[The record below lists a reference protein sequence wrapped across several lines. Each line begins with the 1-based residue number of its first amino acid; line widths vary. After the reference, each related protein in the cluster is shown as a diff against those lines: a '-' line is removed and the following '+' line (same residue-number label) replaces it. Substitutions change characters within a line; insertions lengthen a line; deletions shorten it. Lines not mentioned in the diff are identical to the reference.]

1 MTAKRTSYDVHPAPQ
16 EAPVP
21 ELPTEVRADVV
32 VVGAGPNGLI
42 TAAYLA
48 RAGLDVVVVEARQEP
63 GGGLA
68 TEEILFPGYYSNAHA
83 FYHMMTDYMPVLKD
97 FDLTKH
103 GLSFV
108 MPNAQMAAVFADGS
122 SILLCHQ
129 IEDTKDSIA
138 KHSQKDAI
146 AFGKVMR
153 TWRKAIDEILAPGTY
168 VPPLPPVDMIEAFER
183 TAVGREVLRLTE
195 MSPVEIVHENFDHPR
210 VRAILLYA
218 ACMWGLHPEESGL
231 GFLVPLMID
240 RAMSKAQCY
249 GGSHKFAG
257 ALAREILAAGGT
269 IIDSSEVT
277 SFICE
282 DGAVVGVECFDGR
295 VVRAKAVVSSLDPQS
310 NFLRLTDPDLVPEEL
325 RNRAENWEW
334 DKWSFFTVTAALKEK
349 PRFRTDDPWVDEA
362 LMVTV
367 GYDDE
372 EELLSAWERVL
383 EEGDLGPRMVGH
395 TTCETLYDPTLPR
408 VQGHEVAFFQ
418 VHAPYDLVGGWKA
431 RHDELTEQV
440 LEQWGRY
447 APNVTPE
454 NVVMVTAENPQD
466 IERRLANMVRGSIK
480 VGDYNSLQMGVF
492 RPAESCVGGRT
503 PIPGLY
509 VCGASSYPG
518 GLVTGGPGYIAANT
532 VAEDLEAQKWWKP
545 PAYIEDF
552 VETYLR

>member
-1 MTAKRTSYDVHPAPQ
+1 M
-16 EAPVP
+16 
-21 ELPTEVRADVV
+21 ELEADVC
-32 VVGAGPNGLI
+32 VVGGGPNGLI

-48 RAGLDVVVVEARQEP
+48 RAGLRVIVLEARQEP

-83 FYHMMTDYMPVLKD
+83 FYHMMTDYMPVLHD
-97 FDLTKH
+97 FDLDRH

-108 MPNAQMAAVFADGS
+108 MPNAQTAAVFRDGS

-146 AFGKVMR
+146 SFGKAMR
-153 TWRKAIDEILAPGTY
+153 EWRKAIDEILAPGTY
-168 VPPLPPVDMIEAFER
+168 VPPLAPVDMIESLER
-183 TAVGREVLRLTE
+183 TPLGKEVLRLTE
-195 MSPVEIVHENFDHPR
+195 MCPREIVEERFEHPR

-218 ACMWGLHPEESGL
+218 ACMWGLHPDESGL

-257 ALAREILAAGGT
+257 ALAREILEAGGT
-269 IIDSSEVT
+269 IIDSAEVT
-277 SFICE
+277 AFVCE
-282 DGAVVGVECFDGR
+282 GGKVVGAECFDGR
-295 VVRAKAVVSSLDPQS
+295 VVRAKAVVSSLDPLS
-310 NFLRLTDPDLVPEEL
+310 TFVRLPDPSVVPEDLAE
-325 RNRAENWEW
+325 RARNWEW

-349 PRFRTDDPWVDEA
+349 PKFACDDPWVDQA

-367 GYDDE
+367 GYDDDQ
-372 EELLSAWERVL
+372 ELLSWWERVI
-383 EEGDLGPRMVGH
+383 EGDLGPRMVGH

-418 VHAPYDLVGGWKA
+418 VHAPYELEGGWKE
-431 RHDELTEQV
+431 RHDELVEQV
-440 LEQWGRY
+440 LDTWRSY

-454 NVVMVTAENPQD
+454 NVVMVTAENPTD
-466 IERRLANMVRGSIK
+466 IERRLQNMVRGSIK

-492 RPAESCVGGRT
+492 RPDERCVGGRT
-503 PIPGLY
+503 PIEGLY
-509 VCGASSYPG
+509 LCGASSYPG

-532 VAEDLEAQKWWKP
+532 LAEDLGIEKWWKTP
-545 PAYIEDF
+545 RYIRDY
-552 VETYLR
+552 VETYVR

>member
-1 MTAKRTSYDVHPAPQ
+1 MTWNRVSYDMHPAPE

-21 ELPTEVRADVV
+21 ELPLEMEADVV

-48 RAGLDVVVVEARQEP
+48 RAGLNTVVVEARQEP

-83 FYHMMTDYMPVLKD
+83 FYHMMTDYMPVFAD
-97 FDLTKH
+97 FDLDKH

-108 MPNAQMAAVFADGS
+108 MPNSQMAAVFSDGS

-146 AFGKVMR
+146 TFGKVMR
-153 TWRKAIDEILAPGTY
+153 LWRKAVDEILAPGTY

-183 TAVGREVLRLTE
+183 TAIGREVLRLTE
-195 MSPVEIVHENFDHPR
+195 MSPIEIIGEHFEHPR
-210 VRAILLYA
+210 VKAILLYA
-218 ACMWGLHPEESGL
+218 ACMWGLHPDESGL

-249 GGSHKFAG
+249 GGSHKLAG
-257 ALAREILAAGGT
+257 ALAREILKSGGT
-269 IIDSSEVT
+269 IVDSSEVT
-277 SFICE
+277 SFLSE
-282 DGAVVGVECFDGR
+282 GGVVNGVECFDGR
-295 VVRAKAVVSSLDPQS
+295 VIKAKAVVSSLDPQS
-310 NFLRLTDPDLVPEEL
+310 TFLRLTDPEVVPQEL
-325 RNRAENWEW
+325 RDRAQNWEW
-334 DKWSFFTVTAALKEK
+334 DRWSFFTVTAALREK
-349 PRFRTDDPWVDEA
+349 PRFRSDDPWVNDA

-367 GYDDE
+367 GYEDDS
-372 EELLSAWERVL
+372 ELLSSWERVL

-418 VHAPYDLVGGWKA
+418 VHAPYDLQGGWKA
-431 RHDELTEQV
+431 RQDELTEQV
-440 LEQWGRY
+440 LDQWRRF

-454 NVVMVTAENPQD
+454 NVVMVTAENPED
-466 IERRLANMVRGSIK
+466 IERRLQNMVRGSIK
-480 VGDYNSLQMGVF
+480 VGDYNALQMGVF
-492 RPAESCVGGRT
+492 RPDESCVGGKT
-503 PIPGLY
+503 PVQGLY
-509 VCGASSYPG
+509 LCGASAYPG

-532 VAEDLEAQKWWKP
+532 VIEDLGAERWWKT
-545 PAYIEDF
+545 PAYIRDF
-552 VETYLR
+552 TETYLQ